1 MRGKPGRII
10 SMTTDIRIIPARAGQ
25 TARRPVWSIRR
36 SDHPRACG
44 ANRIYA
50 AFTQSIY
57 GSSPRVRGKLVL
69 ERHACALGRIIPAR
83 AGQTPGRAGASLFV
97 SDHPRA
103 CGANGAGRR
112 SALSRFGS
120 SPRVRGK
127 RRQTRPSAVSIRIIP
142 ARAGQTEWLRS
153 RIGKYADHPRAC
165 GANYMASL
173 SWKVGVGS
181 SPRVRGKR
189 QIFGPHFGRMRIIP
203 ARAGQT
209 GEFMAE
215 SLSHSD
221 HPRACGANR
230 W

>member
-1 MRGKPGRII
+1 MWTGR
-10 SMTTDIRIIPARAGQ
+10 
-25 TARRPVWSIRR
+25 
-36 SDHPRACG
+36 H
-44 ANRIYA
+44 
-50 AFTQSIY
+50 
-57 GSSPRVRGKLVL
+57 
-69 ERHACALGRIIPAR
+69 
-83 AGQTPGRAGASLFV
+83 
-97 SDHPRA
+97 
-103 CGANGAGRR
+103 
-112 SALSRFGS
+112 GS

-221 HPRACGANR
+221 HPRACGANGVAVMMIVLSDYGSSPR
-230 W
+230 VRGKRRHICRFVIATRIIPARAGQTPIR

>member
-1 MRGKPGRII
+1 MWTGR
-10 SMTTDIRIIPARAGQ
+10 
-25 TARRPVWSIRR
+25 
-36 SDHPRACG
+36 H
-44 ANRIYA
+44 
-50 AFTQSIY
+50 
-57 GSSPRVRGKLVL
+57 
-69 ERHACALGRIIPAR
+69 
-83 AGQTPGRAGASLFV
+83 
-97 SDHPRA
+97 
-103 CGANGAGRR
+103 
-112 SALSRFGS
+112 GS

-189 QIFGPHFGRMRIIP
+189 SGKKVGFEPIRIIP

-209 GEFMAE
+209 STTPDSRGRTP
-215 SLSHSD
+215 D
-221 HPRACGANR
+221 HPRACGANGGVGSSDIVQCGSSPR
-230 W
+230 VRGKPDVVTLMPVCQRIIPARAGQTHASNQCGLGDTDHPRACGANAAKLALPPFPSGSSPRVRGKRNGCGRESANTRIIPARAGQTTWQA

>member
-1 MRGKPGRII
+1 MWTGR
-10 SMTTDIRIIPARAGQ
+10 
-25 TARRPVWSIRR
+25 
-36 SDHPRACG
+36 H
-44 ANRIYA
+44 
-50 AFTQSIY
+50 
-57 GSSPRVRGKLVL
+57 
-69 ERHACALGRIIPAR
+69 
-83 AGQTPGRAGASLFV
+83 
-97 SDHPRA
+97 
-103 CGANGAGRR
+103 
-112 SALSRFGS
+112 GS

-189 QIFGPHFGRMRIIP
+189 SGMAVRCNALRIIP

-209 GEFMAE
+209 HSE
-215 SLSHSD
+215 SSRELSATD
-221 HPRACGANR
+221 HPRACGANASWNGTSAPPDGSSPR
-230 W
+230 VRGKQGAQCRALEIERIIPARAGQTSVSMPSLRSRTDHPRACGANSPILCENS